1 MKRRASQDLAIRR
14 STSSESQ
21 ITSDEVRRGWRQSEA
36 SSQSYSRSSEI
47 EISDRIGGEDEQG
60 ALQIQRYGMPKSP
73 LVYLDDNVLD
83 RFGALPTDLPQ
94 DVVAKQIW
102 IGKLAPFPRHG
113 SR

>member
-14 STSSESQ
+14 SASSESE
-21 ITSDEVRRGWRQSEA
+21 ISSDEVRRRWRRSEI
-36 SSQSYSRSSEI
+36 SSQSHSATGGI
-47 EISDRIGGEDEQG
+47 EISERVGGEDTRD
-60 ALQIQRYGMPKSP
+60 ALQVQRYGRPTGP

-102 IGKLAPFPRHG
+102 IGQLAFFLIHG
-113 SR
+113 SC